1 MQQSIVFSGFGGQG
15 ALFAGQVLTYAA
27 LDSGRNVTWIP
38 SYGPE
43 MRGGMARCTVIISDG
58 EIGSPIVRNP
68 DIAVVFNNPSMEK
81 FQDDLKSGGALI
93 VNSSMV
99 NVPIERD
106 DIAIFMIPGNE
117 IATEMGDVR
126 MTNMVLLGAM
136 LAVAPLVKLDQAGQA
151 LRDHLPE
158 RKQHLVDPNIE
169 VLRRGYEV
177 ATGIMGENG
186 SSAAS

>member
-1 MQQSIVFSGFGGQG
+1 MQEAVVFSGFGGQG

-27 LDSGRNVTWIP
+27 LDTGSNVTWIP

-43 MRGGMARCTVIISDG
+43 MRGGVARCTVIVADG

-81 FQDDLKSGGALI
+81 FQRELKPGGVLI

-99 NVPIERD
+99 SIPVERD
-106 DIAIFMIPGNE
+106 DITVILVPGNK
-117 IATEMGDVR
+117 IAADLGDVR

-136 LAVAPLVKLDQAGQA
+136 LAVSPLVKLEEAGQA
-151 LRDHLPE
+151 LRDHLPA
-158 RKQHLVDPNIE
+158 RKQHLIEPNIQ
-169 VLRRGYEV
+169 VLQRGYEF
-177 ATGIMGENG
+177 AYQEKGGIQ
-186 SSAAS
+186 SARS

>member
-27 LDSGRNVTWIP
+27 MDTGSNVTWIP

-43 MRGGMARCTVIISDG
+43 MRGGVARCTVIVSDD

-68 DIAVVFNNPSMEK
+68 DVALVFNNPSMEK
-81 FQDDLKSGGALI
+81 FQRELKPGGTLI

-99 NVPIERD
+99 TAPVERD
-106 DIAIFMIPGNE
+106 DINVFLIPGNE
-117 IATEMGDVR
+117 VAMEMGDVR

-136 LAVAPLVKLDQAGQA
+136 LAVEPIVDLEAAGQA

-158 RKQHLVDPNIE
+158 RKQHLIEPNIQ
-169 VLRRGYEV
+169 VLRKGYE
-177 ATGIMGENG
+177 
-186 SSAAS
+186 AAKR

>member
-27 LDSGRNVTWIP
+27 MDAGHNVTWIP

-43 MRGGMARCTVIISDG
+43 MRGGVARCTVIVSDE

-68 DIAVVFNNPSMEK
+68 DVAVVFNNPSMEK
-81 FQDDLKSGGALI
+81 FQQELKTGGLLV
-93 VNSSMV
+93 VNKSMV
-99 NVPIERD
+99 NVAIERD
-106 DIAIFMIPGNE
+106 DITVVEVPGNQ
-117 IATEMGDVR
+117 IALEMGDVR

-136 LAVAPLVKLDQAGQA
+136 LAVSPVVGLDGAGKA

-158 RKQHLVDPNIE
+158 GKQHLVEPNIQ
-169 VLRRGYEV
+169 VLRRGYLV
-177 ATGIMGENG
+177 AAGEMMPT
-186 SSAAS
+186 

>member
-1 MQQSIVFSGFGGQG
+1 MHQSVVVSGFGGQG

-27 LDSGRNVTWIP
+27 MDSGHHVTWIP

-43 MRGGMARCTVIISDG
+43 MRGGVARCTVIISDS

-68 DIAVVFNNPSMEK
+68 DVAIVFNNPSMEK
-81 FQDDLKSGGALI
+81 FQRELKTGGILI

-99 NVPIERD
+99 NVPVDRD
-106 DIAIFMIPGNE
+106 DIRVVHVLGNAVARE
-117 IATEMGDVR
+117 LGDVR

-136 LAVAPLVKLDQAGQA
+136 IAVNPIIEREGLAQA

-158 RKQHLVDPNIE
+158 SKQHLIGPNIE
-169 VLRRGYEV
+169 AMRRGYE
-177 ATGIMGENG
+177 
-186 SSAAS
+186 AASQLAAVAAR

>member
-1 MQQSIVFSGFGGQG
+1 MQQSFVFSGFGGQG

-27 LDSGRNVTWIP
+27 MDAGHNVTWIP

-43 MRGGMARCTVIISDG
+43 MRGGMARCTVIISDD

-68 DIAVVFNNPSMEK
+68 DVALVFNNPSMEK
-81 FQDDLKSGGALI
+81 FQREVKAGGLLI

-99 NVPIERD
+99 SLPVERD
-106 DIAIFMIPGNE
+106 DITVVQVPGNK
-117 IATEMGDVR
+117 IALDFGDVR

-136 LAVAPLVKLDQAGQA
+136 LAARPAVSLDEAGQA

-158 RKQHLVDPNIE
+158 RKQHLVGPNVQ
-169 VLRRGYEV
+169 VLHRGYQF
-177 ATGIMGENG
+177 
-186 SSAAS
+186 AADAKKAS

>member
-1 MQQSIVFSGFGGQG
+1 MQQSVVFSGFGGQG

-27 LDSGRNVTWIP
+27 MDSGRNVTWIP

-43 MRGGMARCTVIISDG
+43 MRGGVARCTVIISDE

-68 DIAVVFNNPSMEK
+68 DVAVVFNNPSMEK
-81 FQDDLKSGGALI
+81 FQRELKSGGLLV

-99 NVPIERD
+99 NFPVERD
-106 DIAIFMIPGNE
+106 DLTVVQVPGNK
-117 IATEMGDVR
+117 IALEMGDVR

-136 LAVAPLVKLDQAGQA
+136 LAADPVVSLEAAGQA

-158 RKQHLVDPNIE
+158 SKRHLVEPNIQ
-169 VLRRGYEV
+169 VLRRGYRV
-177 ATGIMGENG
+177 AGGETMPT
-186 SSAAS
+186 

>member
-1 MQQSIVFSGFGGQG
+1 MQQSVVFSGFGGQG

-27 LDSGRNVTWIP
+27 LDSGSNVTWIP

-43 MRGGMARCTVIISDG
+43 MRGGVARCTVIISDD

-68 DIAVVFNNPSMEK
+68 DLAVVFNNPSMEK
-81 FQDDLKSGGALI
+81 FQHELKSGGVLV

-106 DIAIFMIPGNE
+106 DIIVVQVPGNE
-117 IATEMGDVR
+117 IAAEMGDVR
-126 MTNMVLLGAM
+126 MTNMVLLGAL
-136 LAVAPLVKLDQAGQA
+136 LAVAPLVKLDEAGQA

-158 RKQHLVDPNIE
+158 RKKHLIEPNIQ
-169 VLRRGYEV
+169 VLQRGYEV
-177 ATGIMGENG
+177 AKEK
-186 SSAAS
+186 AR